1 MDEGGAANTWGLWWV
16 MKRREGEYSRVSK
29 EGKEAV
35 PVSEVEQ
42 GGVEVK
48 EMVVYAVWVVGPQ
61 GMAVLLGGAS
71 DRR

>member
-42 GGVEVK
+42 GGGRGERN
-48 EMVVYAVWVVGPQ
+48 G
-61 GMAVLLGGAS
+61 GLCCLGGGTPGNGRII
-71 DRR
+71 RRRI